1 MDIDTLKGLARCP
14 LFGGLTE
21 EEIVGLMH
29 TVRYRVVNYRK
40 GGIFTYAG
48 TPCVHADIVI
58 DGEMK
63 ASLVGPTGRVIRM
76 TMHHSGNMLA
86 PAFLFA
92 HDNLYPVTVEAA
104 TDARVLRLS
113 PDCLEQLLHADSRI
127 AMNFVSIL
135 SNIIAY
141 LTKKVGTLSLT
152 VREKLILYLEELQKQ
167 QHTDRILLPMS
178 RQELAD
184 MFAIQKYSLQRCLN
198 ELQDAGAIK
207 IEGRHIHIKNLQ
219 NRF

>member
-1 MDIDTLKGLARCP
+1 MDVDTLKGLSSCP

-21 EEIVGLMH
+21 LEIMDLMH
-29 TVRYRVVNYRK
+29 AVRYRVVSYRK
-40 GGIFTYAG
+40 GEIFTYAG
-48 TPCVHADIVI
+48 SPCLHADIVL

-63 ASLVGPTGRVIRM
+63 ANLIGPTGRIIRM

-92 HDNLYPVTVEAA
+92 KDNLYPVTVEAA

-113 PDCLEQLLHADSRI
+113 PGDLEQLLHADTRLM
-127 AMNFVSIL
+127 MNFVRIL

-141 LTKKVGTLSLT
+141 LTKKVGSLSLN
-152 VREKLILYLEELQKQ
+152 VREKVCLYLKEQ
-167 QHTDRILLPMS
+167 QRQQQTDSILLPMS

-184 MFAIQKYSLQRCLN
+184 LFAIQKYSLLRCLS
-198 ELQDAGAIK
+198 ELQQTGAIK
-207 IEGRHIHIKNLQ
+207 VEGRQIQIVNL
-219 NRF
+219 